1 MDNPVRE
8 RGERRQ
14 LADEAA
20 EWLFRLEAASPEER
34 RAFVRWLKRSKD
46 APDEVL
52 LAKSTD
58 ILLRQLLRDRPVD
71 LAEFSLGTN
80 NVTPLPVDLDPATPA
95 PLFSSPQSG
104 EGPPSSSSEIAL
116 AIEAKNRVRGRRR
129 AWIGGVGVSIAA
141 AIALLM
147 IEPPFVSQWLH
158 PDVYRT
164 SIGEQRAIELTDGS
178 AISINAKSSVR
189 VKFTERARDVY
200 LNAGQAMFTVAKD
213 ADRPFRVHVGD
224 TVVQA
229 IGTKFDVRRGTDRI
243 NVAVV
248 EGTVQ
253 ITTDAASRTES
264 ALATLVAA
272 TRVTAG
278 EGVSVADAG
287 RVTPPTPINVAD
299 VSAWQQ
305 RRLVFA
311 NNTLAEIAEE
321 FARFNRTPHLRI
333 EGEALRARRFSGVF
347 DADAPE
353 ALLVYLSADD
363 TIAFDHQG
371 HEIVIMPRP
380 IIVQSSGDAP

>member
-1 MDNPVRE
+1 MDNPMSE

-14 LADEAA
+14 LADQAA

-34 RAFVRWLKRSKD
+34 RAFVRWLKSSKD

-80 NVTPLPVDLDPATPA
+80 NVTSLPVALEQATPA
-95 PLFSSPQSG
+95 PFSPAQSG
-104 EGPPSSSSEIAL
+104 EGSPSPPSEITL
-116 AIEAKNRVRGRRR
+116 ATRLKARVTGRRR
-129 AWIGGVGVSIAA
+129 AWIGGVSVSIAA

-164 SIGEQRAIELTDGS
+164 SIGEQRAIELSDGS

-189 VKFTERARDVY
+189 VKFTERTRDVY

-229 IGTKFDVRRGTDRI
+229 IGTKFDVRRGTNRI

-287 RVTPPTPINVAD
+287 RITPPTPINVAD

-311 NNTLAEIAEE
+311 DNTLAEIAEE

-333 EGEALRARRFSGVF
+333 EGETLRARRFSGVF

-353 ALLVYLSADD
+353 ALLVYLSADN
-363 TIAFDHQG
+363 TIAFDHRG
-371 HEIVIMPRP
+371 DEIVIMPRP

>member
-1 MDNPVRE
+1 MDNPMRQP
-8 RGERRQ
+8 GERRQ
-14 LADEAA
+14 LADQAA

-34 RAFVRWLKRSKD
+34 RAFVRWLKSSKD

-58 ILLRQLLRDRPVD
+58 ILLRQLLRDRPID
-71 LAEFSLGTN
+71 LADFSLDTN
-80 NVTPLPVDLDPATPA
+80 NVTPLPVTQDSAT
-95 PLFSSPQSG
+95 SSPVCSPQLE
-104 EGPPSSSSEIAL
+104 EGPFPSSSEISL
-116 AIEAKNRVRGRRR
+116 AIGDRIRPRRRRR
-129 AWIGGVGVSIAA
+129 AWFAGLGVSIAA
-141 AIALLM
+141 AIALLV
-147 IEPPFVSQWLH
+147 IQPPFVGQWLH

-164 SIGEQRAIELTDGS
+164 SIGEQRAVELTDGS
-178 AISINAKSSVR
+178 AISINAKSSIR
-189 VKFTERARDVY
+189 VKFSEHARDVY

-213 ADRPFRVHVGD
+213 AERPFRVHVGE

-229 IGTKFDVRRGTDRI
+229 VGTKFDVRRGADRI

-253 ITTDAASRTES
+253 ITTDAASRTQS
-264 ALATLVAA
+264 SLATLIAA

-287 RVTPPTPINVAD
+287 RITAPTPINVAD

-311 NNTLAEIAEE
+311 DNTLAEIAEE
-321 FARFNRTPHLRI
+321 FGRFNRTPHLRI
-333 EGEALRARRFSGVF
+333 EGQALRARRFSGVF

-353 ALLVYLSADD
+353 ALLAYLADDD
-363 TIAFDHQG
+363 TIAFDRQG
-371 HEIVIMPRP
+371 DEIVIMPRP
-380 IIVQSSGDAP
+380 IIVQSNGDSP